1 MNEQVKFVLVDDDAI
16 SNMLSEIIIEDE
28 FPKAEIISF
37 TDPKEGVHFFETAF
51 SNLIS
56 NKTFLFLDI
65 NMPLMSGWDFLE
77 ALKNKEIEMKN
88 NIFIYMLSSSVNPDD
103 LKKAKQNPNI
113 VDFVEKPLTEEFLK
127 QLSEKHSL
135 G

>member
-1 MNEQVKFVLVDDDAI
+1 MNNKVRFILVDDDAI

-28 FPKAEIISF
+28 FPKAAIISF
-37 TDPKEGVHFFETAF
+37 TNPLEGVHFFETEF
-51 SNLIS
+51 LNSSS

-77 ALKNKEIEMKN
+77 ALKEKEIEMKN

-103 LKKAKQNPNI
+103 LEKSKLNPAI
-113 VDFVEKPLTEEFLK
+113 VDFVEKPLNEDFLK
-127 QLSEKHSL
+127 KITEKYSL
-135 G
+135 N